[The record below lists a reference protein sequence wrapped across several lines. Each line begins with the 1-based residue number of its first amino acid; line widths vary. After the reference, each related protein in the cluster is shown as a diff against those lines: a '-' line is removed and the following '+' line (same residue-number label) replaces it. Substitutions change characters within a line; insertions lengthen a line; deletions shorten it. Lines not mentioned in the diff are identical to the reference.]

1 MEPVHLATPL
11 PEILFLTS
19 YPPRECGIATYS
31 QDLLKSL
38 NNKFKNS
45 FSLKVCALESGN
57 AQLHYPKEVKY
68 VLDTTDAAQYVALAA
83 TINSGKRIKFVL
95 IQHEFGF
102 FENGGEAA
110 FLQFLYVVTKPIVLV
125 FHTVLPNPDEMLRAK
140 VRRIAAV
147 CAAVVVMTKNAAQI
161 LNTDYS
167 VYTEKTSV
175 IPHGTH
181 LVPHLNKNTLKEKYG
196 LKAFPSFQIKAGCT
210 KDTAPYPFHQA
221 ANNRLMWP
229 IPFLCWTVFT
239 RCLKTQVTWKN

>member
-1 MEPVHLATPL
+1 MRNDLAYNSVPEIESLLFRHVPAKEPVLFATPL

-38 NNKFKNS
+38 ENKFSNS

-83 TINSGKRIKFVL
+83 TINNDKRIKFVL
-95 IQHEFGF
+95 VQHEFGF

-110 FLQFLYVVTKPIVLV
+110 FLQFLYVITKPIVLV
-125 FHTVLPNPDEMLRAK
+125 FHTVLPNPDEILKAK

-161 LNTDYS
+161 LNTDYG
-167 VYTEKTSV
+167 VDIEKTSV

-196 LKAFPSFQIKAGCT
+196 T
-210 KDTAPYPFHQA
+210 KRDPTWYALSAPFE
-221 ANNRLMWP
+221 
-229 IPFLCWTVFT
+229 
-239 RCLKTQVTWKN
+239 